1 MITKL
6 KDTVELMTSPDH
18 RERFLGE
25 YYQNKIRLDK
35 LQAMIDKW
43 DKDGLNFTPTC
54 PRETYEFQL
63 SYMKKLDAIL
73 IMRAKMEG
81 INLE

>member
-6 KDTVELMTSPDH
+6 KDTVELMTSTDY

-35 LQAMIDKW
+35 LQAMVDKW
-43 DKDGLNFTPTC
+43 DKGELNFTPTC

>member
-1 MITKL
+1 MITEL
-6 KDTVELMTSPDH
+6 KDTVELMTSSDY

-25 YYQNKIRLDK
+25 YYQNKIRLNK
-35 LQAMIDKW
+35 LQIMVDKW
-43 DKDGLNFTPTC
+43 DKGELKFTPTC

-63 SYMKKLDAIL
+63 SYMRKLDAIL

-81 INLE
+81 ISLK

>member
-1 MITKL
+1 MITEL
-6 KDTVELMTSPDH
+6 KDTVKLMTSPDY

-35 LQAMIDKW
+35 LQAMVDKW
-43 DKDGLNFTPTC
+43 DKGELQFTPTC
-54 PRETYEFQL
+54 PRETYDFQL
-63 SYMKKLDAIL
+63 TYMRKLDAIL

-81 INLE
+81 ISLK

>member
-6 KDTVELMTSPDH
+6 KDTVELMTSTDY

>member
-1 MITKL
+1 MITEL
-6 KDTVELMTSPDH
+6 KDTVELMTSSDY

-25 YYQNKIRLDK
+25 YYQNKIRLNK
-35 LQAMIDKW
+35 LQIMVDKW
-43 DKDGLNFTPTC
+43 DRGELKFTPTC

-63 SYMKKLDAIL
+63 SYMRKLDAIL

-81 INLE
+81 ISLK